1 MLNNVRLEENLE
13 NIKTPLKK
21 LDFKKLVRL
30 CGSFLRFSAFCYTYI
45 IDNRKTCLY
54 VYKITR
60 FYILNT
66 F

>member
-30 CGSFLRFSAFCYTYI
+30 CGSFLRFSA
-45 IDNRKTCLY
+45 
-54 VYKITR
+54 
-60 FYILNT
+60 
-66 F
+66 